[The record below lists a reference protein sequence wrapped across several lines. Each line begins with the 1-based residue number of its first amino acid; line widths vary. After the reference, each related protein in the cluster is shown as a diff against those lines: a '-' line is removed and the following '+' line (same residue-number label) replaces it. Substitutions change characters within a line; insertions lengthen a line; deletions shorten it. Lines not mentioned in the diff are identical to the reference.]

1 MIVLGSTGSIGVNAL
16 KIAKEH
22 NLKINALACGKNYE
36 LLKKQ
41 IELFKPK
48 YVYIDKAY
56 KSFMP
61 KDVVVVDDVCDLLE
75 IDDDTDDDGSNLVIN
90 AIVGFAGLKSS
101 IKTQEVGKTLALAN
115 KESLVVGGFL
125 LDCSKIRPI
134 DSEHSGLSF
143 LLKGHKKEDIK
154 RLVIT
159 ASGGAFY
166 EKSIDEIKK
175 LSSKDA
181 LKHPNWSMGAK
192 ITIDSATMANK
203 LFECIEAYYLYGIKK
218 IDALV
223 ERKSKI
229 HALVEF
235 VDGSTT
241 LNLSG
246 TDMKLSIASA
256 IFKDLKPVM
265 ENEDLFTL
273 EIGFKKIDEQ
283 KYPIFSLK
291 DTLLNNPKLGVII
304 NAANEVYNQKYLNN
318 ECGFYDISDAIFKA
332 LDKFRLFSVNSFEE
346 VLELDKKVRLWLN

>member
-1 MIVLGSTGSIGVNAL
+1 MIVLGSTGSIGVNTL
-16 KIAKEH
+16 KLAQEYNI
-22 NLKINALACGKNYE
+22 KINALACNKNYK
-36 LLKKQ
+36 LLKEQ
-41 IELFKPK
+41 IEFFKPK
-48 YVYIDKAY
+48 YAYIDKEY
-56 KSFMP
+56 KTLMP
-61 KDVVVVDDVCDLLE
+61 KGVVIVDDVCDLLD
-75 IDDDTDDDGSNLVIN
+75 IDDDTNDDGGNLVVN

-101 IKTQEVGKTLALAN
+101 IKTQKVGKTLALAN

-175 LSSKDA
+175 LLSKDA

-203 LFECIEAYYLYGIKK
+203 LFECVEAYYLYDIKK

-246 TDMKLSIASA
+246 ADMKLSIASA
-256 IFKDLKPVM
+256 IFKDLKPIM
-265 ENEDLFTL
+265 KNEDLLTL
-273 EIGFKKIDEQ
+273 DICFKQIDEQ
-283 KYPIFSLK
+283 KFPIFSLK
-291 DTLLNNPKLGVII
+291 NTLLDNPKLGVII

-318 ECGFYDISDAIFKA
+318 DCRFYDISDAVFKA
-332 LDKFRLFSVNSFEE
+332 LDKFRMFRVDSFEE
-346 VLELDKKVRLWLN
+346 VFELDSKVRLWLK